1 MLCGGGK
8 DSLVSMKLL
17 ERAGIGY
24 DTFVY
29 SHSTYGRGKLQH
41 DLIDGL
47 VAHCTPRRVHRG
59 WVIDD
64 ALDAPIAAVVP
75 RARHQGDRCR

>member
-17 ERAGIGY
+17 ERAGIDY

-29 SHSTYGRGKLQH
+29 SHSTYGRGQLQH

-47 VAHCTPRRVHRG
+47 VAHCRTRQVHRA
-59 WVIDD
+59 WVVDD
-64 ALDAPIAAVVP
+64 ALDSADRPGVP
-75 RARHQGDRCR
+75 RHRHQGDRVG